1 MEQLWRR
8 IGQALASNTKAV
20 LAVCAV
26 VTAVTAIGLTNL
38 EFATGQDSYLDSES
52 DIAQDNERYQDLFG
66 GENMVVLFTVDE
78 GSTVVDLFTPSNL
91 AAFAEIDAELEANE
105 ALDVVITPVS
115 AMKWTENLVL
125 SGTATQILGDA
136 IAREPDPDGAAI
148 RVADGAITVQRLT
161 AAGAPEF
168 ENPDWVRFL
177 LFDNS
182 GFEVTESGEL
192 VVPPDSELKIRKALQ
207 SFFPDPTHALMAATV
222 VGNASL
228 DELALGSEAI
238 QDAVGSRSFEN
249 ATVIITGTP
258 TFLTDINDYLQGGML
273 TLGAIALGV
282 MLIVL
287 AVAFPVR
294 WRLLPLA
301 SVVAGV
307 IWGFGIFGYLGIGL
321 SLVTI
326 SGLPILIGIGID
338 FAIQVH
344 ARVEEECG
352 VRPDASPFAET
363 MARIGPPLL
372 MALVAA
378 VISFMVMQI
387 SRVPMIRDFGV
398 LLSIGIVSLL
408 AAGIAI
414 PVSVLADHERKS
426 PSKGAAEGG
435 VVERAVVRLGS
446 LPRAAI
452 PALVALAVALP
463 IVGLILE
470 GGSEIESDPI
480 NWADQGSDSVINAR
494 QLEDEVGFATTMGV
508 FIQTDGAAENGIFTD
523 EMAAFVHDAAR
534 ANLEAEPT
542 LVQASS
548 LVTTVSYLLEIPG
561 ATSLP
566 PTGADLLAAY
576 QVAPPAVQRLL
587 VGPEGNTAQILFRV
601 GPSSLDDRAG
611 LIDRIEAN
619 LADPGDGAA
628 RPADSSVT
636 VAGLA
641 RVGVG
646 LLNNLEA
653 NRSALTVVALLL
665 VAAWVLARSLNVAQ
679 TALTMVPILLAVG
692 TSATVVAV
700 LGITLSPLTTVGG
713 PLVIATCAEFS
724 VLLIARYKDER
735 RRGLDAVEA
744 SAMASRRTGRAFT
757 ASALTTIGGFGVLIF
772 AALPLLQDFGAIV
785 TLNIAIALLSAL
797 IVVPPLVVWADQK
810 GFFVADTP
818 IGTRPVMG
826 PATALAGVT
835 FLALLIVGGIIIA
848 DAVEE
853 PAEASLTA
861 VTVPAGSPATIPPAT
876 TTPPTTEPAVG
887 DTLPPGPAERPGGLV
902 SGAIYDA
909 FTGAGVDPGVARCAA
924 DELVATTPEADLL
937 ALGIAS
943 TPRSEEA
950 SALIV
955 EAALACGVPPEV
967 LDALAGTPPPSDGET
982 AATTLPPGPAERPG
996 GLVSGAIYDAFTGAG
1011 VDPGVARCAADE
1023 LVATTPEAD
1032 LLALGI
1038 ASTPRSEEA
1047 SALIVEAALACGVP
1061 PEVLDALAGATG

>member
-1 MEQLWRR
+1 LR
-8 IGQALASNTKAV
+8 
-20 LAVCAV
+20 
-26 VTAVTAIGLTNL
+26 
-38 EFATGQDSYLDSES
+38 
-52 DIAQDNERYQDLFG
+52 
-66 GENMVVLFTVDE
+66 
-78 GSTVVDLFTPSNL
+78 
-91 AAFAEIDAELEANE
+91 
-105 ALDVVITPVS
+105 
-115 AMKWTENLVL
+115 
-125 SGTATQILGDA
+125 
-136 IAREPDPDGAAI
+136 
-148 RVADGAITVQRLT
+148 
-161 AAGAPEF
+161 
-168 ENPDWVRFL
+168 
-177 LFDNS
+177 
-182 GFEVTESGEL
+182 
-192 VVPPDSELKIRKALQ
+192 
-207 SFFPDPTHALMAATV
+207 SFFPDSTHALLAATV

-238 QDAVGSRSFEN
+238 KDSVGGREFEN
-249 ATVIITGTP
+249 ASVIITGTP

-352 VRPDASPFAET
+352 VRPDTSPFAET
-363 MARIGPPLL
+363 LARMGPPLM
-372 MALVAA
+372 MALIAA
-378 VISFMVMQI
+378 VIAFMVMQI

-398 LLSIGIVSLL
+398 LLSIGIISLL
-408 AAGIAI
+408 AAGAAI
-414 PVSVLADHERKS
+414 TVSVMATREAKS
-426 PSKGAAEGG
+426 PAQG
-435 VVERAVVRLGS
+435 VSEDGVIDRAVVRLGS
-446 LPRAAI
+446 LPRVAI
-452 PALVALAVALP
+452 PALVALAVVLP
-463 IVGLILE
+463 VLGLILE

-508 FIQTDGAAENGIFTD
+508 FIETDGSSENGIFTD
-523 EMAAFVHDAAR
+523 EMAAFVHDAAQ
-534 ANLEAEPT
+534 ANLESEPT

-561 ATSLP
+561 ATPLP

-576 QVAPPAVQRLL
+576 AVAPPGVQRLL
-587 VGPEGNTAQILFRV
+587 VGPDGNTAQILFRV

-611 LIDRIEAN
+611 LIERLEVN

-628 RPADSSVT
+628 RPEDSSVT

-665 VAAWVLARSLNVAQ
+665 VAAWLVARSGSVAQ
-679 TALTMVPILLAVG
+679 AALTMVPILLAVG
-692 TSATVVAV
+692 ASATVVSV

-797 IVVPPLVVWADQK
+797 VVVPPLVVWADER

-818 IGTRPVMG
+818 VGERVQMG

-835 FLALLIVGGIIIA
+835 FLALVIAGGLIIA
-848 DAVEE
+848 DASED
-853 PAEASLTA
+853 PAEAALSV
-861 VTVPAGSPATIPPAT
+861 VTVPAGTPATVPPPT
-876 TTPPTTEPAVG
+876 TAPPTTEAPAAG

-902 SGAIYDA
+902 AGAIYDA
-909 FTGAGVDPGVARCAA
+909 FAGAGVDPGVARCAA
-924 DELVATTPEADLL
+924 DELVTRTPEADLL
-937 ALGIAS
+937 ALGIAGD
-943 TPRSEEA
+943 PRPPEA

-955 EAALACGVPPEV
+955 EAALACGVPQEV
-967 LDALAGTPPPSDGET
+967 LAALAGSPPPSDDET
-982 AATTLPPGPAERPG
+982 TTATTLPPGPAERPAT
-996 GLVSGAIYDAFTGAG
+996 LVAGAIYDAFAGAG
-1011 VDPGVARCAADE
+1011 VDPGVARCAADA
-1023 LVATTPEAD
+1023 LVEKTPEAD
-1032 LLALGI
+1032 LLGLGI
-1038 ASTPRSEEA
+1038 ASVPRPDEA
-1047 SALIVEAALACGVP
+1047 NALIVEAALACGISQD
-1061 PEVLDALAGATG
+1061 VLDALAGATG